1 MDIAMQLVAAAE
13 KDLDQIL
20 QLQKKAFHG
29 QALIYNDFSLPSLT
43 QTLDDLKRESASK
56 DIYMMVLE
64 GKIVAS
70 VRCFVKDR
78 TLSIEKL
85 IVDPDLQNQG
95 IGSRVMREIEC
106 RYAASVDRYEL
117 STGHKSER
125 NLHLYKKLGYHE
137 IRRERLNNNCDLMVM
152 EKDKAHEVSTSVD
165 PAAEPLR

>member
-1 MDIAMQLVAAAE
+1 MKLEAAAE

-29 QALIYNDFSLPSLT
+29 QALIYNDFSLPSLIQT
-43 QTLDDLKRESASK
+43 QDDLKREFASK
-56 DIYMMVLE
+56 DIYKMVLD

-70 VRCFVKDR
+70 IRCFVKDR
-78 TLSIEKL
+78 TLYIEKL
-85 IVDPDLQNQG
+85 IVDPDLQNKG

-125 NLHLYKKLGYHE
+125 NLHLYKKLGYKE
-137 IRRERLNNNCDLMVM
+137 IRQELLNDNCSLIVM
-152 EKDKAHEVSTSVD
+152 EKT
-165 PAAEPLR
+165 AEEGTPWGR